1 MFLLVGKDLF
11 HIAYSPVNIGGIF
24 QKGTAYTYAIVF
36 IREYCSVNIGV
47 EVDVII
53 DTTVGLK
60 ILGLA
65 FQNMSSV
72 QNITARSN
80 KDHT

>member
-1 MFLLVGKDLF
+1 MQLFL
-11 HIAYSPVNIGGIF
+11 SEN
-24 QKGTAYTYAIVF
+24 
-36 IREYCSVNIGV
+36 SVNIGV

-72 QNITARSN
+72 QNITARFN